1 MFHEFQEILDT
12 DQLTLPIFDHYF
24 NLAIANHDYLS
35 VKCHQGGLEIFDSSN
50 P

>member
-12 DQLTLPIFDHYF
+12 DQPTLPIFDHYF